1 MTPINN
7 KPAGRSSSSGGNRGS
22 RPRRGYYQSRPSLPP
37 RSPEKHAT
45 PLPHSI
51 TNRGGLLPNSIESG
65 LKQENGQP
73 PKSATN
79 SGEIKTGVFKI
90 APTRTVHIDGG
101 RVLAGREIAR
111 HDTSRAHDREQ
122 RPMIDQGGATPH
134 ELSNRPIR
142 QRGGR
147 MPRQQMISMFSE
159 RKFIKKEG
167 VLTGD
172 TGAISLKRD
181 TLYWIPLGG
190 LEEVGRNCS
199 FFEYNDEIV
208 IIDMGIQFP
217 EEDTPGVDWIIPNI
231 SYLEKKRK
239 NIKGIIITH
248 AHYDHF
254 GAIPYV
260 LEKLGNPVI
269 YGTALIRELVKKR
282 LDEMP
287 NAPKLRFELI
297 KNHARV
303 KISEHFT
310 AEFFGVAHTVPDT
323 TGVMLE
329 TPAGKMVHFAD
340 FRLEYDK
347 HDNLFNTKE
356 FEWLGGLGVHS
367 LLIDSTNAHED
378 GHTVSEEIV
387 IEHLEQL
394 FVEAEGRIIL
404 STFASMIERLAE
416 VIKIAEKLGRYVA
429 INGRS
434 MKDNLEIAR
443 QLGYLSYKNG
453 SLVAVEEVHKY
464 ADNKLL
470 IITTGAQGQENAG
483 LMRII
488 NGEHKHVKIKPGDTA
503 IFSSS
508 VIPGNER
515 SVQAVKDNLARQ
527 GAIVITNDDLD
538 IHSSGH
544 APGPDLALVAK
555 MCKPKFIVPIHG
567 YIFQRAYNIRNMKTV
582 GIPQEKII
590 LPDNGQVLE
599 LTEHTAVVTD
609 QHVDATYVMVDGLGV
624 GDVEAVVLRDRK
636 LLAQE
641 GMIVVIA
648 TIVRQTGKLAKNPD
662 IISRG
667 FIYLK
672 DQGALMSELRM
683 KVKNLVN
690 QVNQSKVRQEAESD
704 YIKGIIRDQ
713 LGLFLYNKTLRRP
726 MILPVI
732 IEV

>member
-1 MTPINN
+1 MAP
-7 KPAGRSSSSGGNRGS
+7 KPPKL
-22 RPRRGYYQSRPSLPP
+22 RPRPP
-37 RSPEKHAT
+37 REPQPIKPEGLAPLDNKKNAPQKSGAPVVPPVRT
-45 PLPHSI
+45 PQPHLGRHILPKA
-51 TNRGGLLPNSIESG
+51 RVVRV
-65 LKQENGQP
+65 ENGMVID
-73 PKSATN
+73 SADAAKRD
-79 SGEIKTGVFKI
+79 SAEIKTQHHFPPRPETTQRQIGSQVDSQGTTPRELANKAI
-90 APTRTVHIDGG
+90 KNRTN
-101 RVLAGREIAR
+101 RLPR
-111 HDTSRAHDREQ
+111 H
-122 RPMIDQGGATPH
+122 P
-134 ELSNRPIR
+134 
-142 QRGGR
+142 
-147 MPRQQMISMFSE
+147 ISMISE
-159 RKFIKKEG
+159 RKFVAKDG
-167 VLTGD
+167 AMTGEEHETKLD
-172 TGAISLKRD
+172 RD
-181 TLYWIPLGG
+181 TTYWVPLGG

-231 SYLEKKRK
+231 SYLTKKKK
-239 NIKGIIITH
+239 NIKGILITH

-269 YGTALIRELVKKR
+269 YGTALIREILKKR
-282 LDEMP
+282 LAEVP
-287 NAPKLRFELI
+287 NAPKLRFEVI
-297 KNHARV
+297 KNHSRV
-303 KISEHFT
+303 KLSEHFT
-310 AEFFGVAHTVPDT
+310 VEFFGVAHTVPDT

-347 HDNLFNTKE
+347 AGTAFNLHE
-356 FEWLGGLGVHS
+356 YEWLGTQGVHS
-367 LLIDSTNAHED
+367 LLIDSTNAHQD

-387 IEHLEQL
+387 IENLEKL

-416 VIKIAEKLGRYVA
+416 VIKVAEKIGRYVA

-443 QLGYLSYKNG
+443 QLGYLTYKNG
-453 SLVAVEEVHKY
+453 SLIPVEEVGKY
-464 ADNKLL
+464 PDKKIL

-488 NGEHKHVKIKPGDTA
+488 NGEHKFIKIVPGDTA

-527 GAIVITNDDLD
+527 GAIIHTNNDLD

-544 APGPDLALVAK
+544 CPGPDLALVAK
-555 MCKPKFIVPIHG
+555 MCKPKFIIPVHG
-567 YIFQRAYNIRNMKTV
+567 YVFQRAANFQNMKLV
-582 GIPQEKII
+582 GIGRDRIAM
-590 LPDNGQVLE
+590 PDNGQVVK
-599 LTEHTAVVTD
+599 LTTDGIMVTN
-609 QHVDATYVMVDGLGV
+609 QHVDSSYVMVDGLGV

-641 GMIVVIA
+641 GMLVIII
-648 TIVRQTGKLAKNPD
+648 TVSRQTGKLIKHPD
-662 IISRG
+662 VISRG

-672 DQGALMSELRM
+672 DNGLLLDEMRG
-683 KVKNLVN
+683 KIRNLVN
-690 QVNQSKVRQEAESD
+690 QVNQSKVRQEAEGD
-704 YIKGIIRDQ
+704 FIKSTIRDQ
-713 LGLFLYNKTLRRP
+713 IGLFLYNKTLRRP
-726 MILPVI
+726 MILPVL
-732 IEV
+732 IEI

>member
-1 MTPINN
+1 MVPQ
-7 KPAGRSSSSGGNRGS
+7 KPTQPASQPNHRKGQRNFRHTGGFNRGS
-22 RPRRGYYQSRPSLPP
+22 PVGQNSPRHHQARPSLP
-37 RSPEKHAT
+37 
-45 PLPHSI
+45 HSV
-51 TNRGGLLPNSIESG
+51 TNRGGIVQSAAENAI
-65 LKQENGQP
+65 KQP
-73 PKSATN
+73 
-79 SGEIKTGVFKI
+79 GEIKTGVFKI
-90 APTRTVHIDGG
+90 SPTRRAVHIDGG
-101 RVLAGREIAR
+101 RVYSDAEMKQHQEHRKIEEA
-111 HDTSRAHDREQ
+111 A
-122 RPMIDQGGATPH
+122 RPMINQGGITPR
-134 ELSNRPIR
+134 ELSNRPIKNR
-142 QRGGR
+142 TNR

-167 VLTGD
+167 ALTGE
-172 TGAISLKRD
+172 IPLKRD
-181 TLYWIPLGG
+181 TLYWVPLGG

-217 EEDTPGVDWIIPNI
+217 EEDTPGIDWIIPNI
-231 SYLEKKRK
+231 SYLEQKKK
-239 NIKGIIITH
+239 NIKGLIITH

-254 GAIPYV
+254 GAVPYV
-260 LEKLGNPVI
+260 LERLGNPPI
-269 YGTALIRELVKKR
+269 FGSALIREVLKKR

-287 NAPKLRFELI
+287 NVPKMRFQAI
-297 KNHARV
+297 KNHDRV
-303 KISEHFT
+303 KLSENFT
-310 AEFFGVAHTVPDT
+310 VEFFGVAHTVPDT

-340 FRLEYDK
+340 FRLEYDRAGNPF
-347 HDNLFNTKE
+347 NLGE
-356 FEWLGGLGVHS
+356 YEWLGTQGVHS
-367 LLIDSTNAHED
+367 LLIDSTNAHEE

-387 IEHLEQL
+387 IENIEKL
-394 FVEAEGRIIL
+394 FLKSEGRIIL

-416 VIKIAEKLGRYVA
+416 IIKVAEKIGRYVA

-453 SLVAVEEVHKY
+453 SLVPVEDVGKY
-464 ADNKLL
+464 PDNKLL

-488 NGEHKHVKIKPGDTA
+488 NGEHKSVKIKPGDTVV
-503 IFSSS
+503 FSSS

-515 SVQAVKDNLARQ
+515 SVQAVKDNLVRQ
-527 GAIVITNDDLD
+527 GAEVHTNNDLD

-544 APGPDLALVAK
+544 CPGPDLALVAK
-555 MCKPKFIVPIHG
+555 LCKPKFIIPVHG
-567 YIFQRAYNIRNMKTV
+567 HIFMRAANYQNMKTV
-582 GIPQEKII
+582 GIEKDRVVIV
-590 LPDNGQVLE
+590 DNGQIVE
-599 LTEHTAVVTD
+599 MAENKVIPTD
-609 QHVDATYVMVDGLGV
+609 QHVDSTYVMVDGLGV

-648 TIVRQTGKLAKNPD
+648 TITKQTGKLLKNPD

-672 DQGALMSELRM
+672 DQGTLIGEMRT
-683 KVKNLVN
+683 KVKTLVN
-690 QVNQSKVRQEAESD
+690 QVNQSAVRQEAEND

>member
-1 MTPINN
+1 ML
-7 KPAGRSSSSGGNRGS
+7 AGG
-22 RPRRGYYQSRPSLPP
+22 
-37 RSPEKHAT
+37 EVAKHA
-45 PLPHSI
+45 
-51 TNRGGLLPNSIESG
+51 
-65 LKQENGQP
+65 
-73 PKSATN
+73 
-79 SGEIKTGVFKI
+79 
-90 APTRTVHIDGG
+90 APTHSDVRN
-101 RVLAGREIAR
+101 
-111 HDTSRAHDREQ
+111 
-122 RPMIDQGGATPH
+122 RPVINSAGATPR
-134 ELSNRPIR
+134 ELSNKAIKNRPN
-142 QRGGR
+142 R
-147 MPRQQMISMFSE
+147 MPRQFTSMIAE
-159 RKFIKKEG
+159 RKFVAKEG
-167 VLTGD
+167 YITGEEKKNPLECD
-172 TGAISLKRD
+172 TV
-181 TLYWIPLGG
+181 YWVPLGG
-190 LEEVGRNCS
+190 LEEIGRNCS

-217 EEDTPGVDWIIPNI
+217 EEDTPGIDWIIPNI
-231 SYLEKKRK
+231 SYLEKKKK

-260 LEKLGNPVI
+260 LERLGNPVI
-269 YGTALIRELVKKR
+269 YGTALIREILKKR

-287 NAPKLRFELI
+287 NAPKLRFEVI
-297 KNHARV
+297 KNHTRS

-340 FRLEYDK
+340 FRLEYDR
-347 HDNLFNTKE
+347 DGNSFNLHE
-356 FEWLGGLGVHS
+356 FEWLGTQGVHS
-367 LLIDSTNAHED
+367 LLIDSTNAHQS
-378 GHTVSEEIV
+378 GHTVSEEVV
-387 IEHLEQL
+387 IENLEKL
-394 FVEAEGRIIL
+394 IMEAEGRVIL

-416 VIKIAEKLGRYVA
+416 VIKIAEKIGRYVA

-453 SLVAVEEVHKY
+453 SLIPIEEVGKY
-464 ADNKLL
+464 DDRKVL

-515 SVQAVKDNLARQ
+515 SVQQVKDNLARQ
-527 GAIVITNDDLD
+527 GAIVHTNNDLD

-555 MCKPKFIVPIHG
+555 LCKPKYIVPVHG
-567 YIFQRAYNIRNMKTV
+567 YIFQRASNIRTMKTV
-582 GIPQEKII
+582 GIEKDRVVIA
-590 LPDNGQVLE
+590 DNGQVIK
-599 LTEHTAVVTD
+599 LTSDNIAITPH
-609 QHVDATYVMVDGLGV
+609 HVDSSYVMVDGLGV

-641 GMIVVIA
+641 GMLVIIA
-648 TIVRQTGKLAKNPD
+648 TVNKQTGKLVKNPD

-672 DQGALMSELRM
+672 DQGALMSDLRL

-713 LGLFLYNKTLRRP
+713 LGLYLYNKTLRRP